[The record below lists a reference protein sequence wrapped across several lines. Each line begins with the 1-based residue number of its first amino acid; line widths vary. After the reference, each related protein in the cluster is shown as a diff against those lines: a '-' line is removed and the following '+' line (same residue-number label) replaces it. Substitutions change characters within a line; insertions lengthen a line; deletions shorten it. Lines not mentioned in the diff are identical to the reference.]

1 MKNTCRNNCK
11 NGRDCFYLYHD
22 RCKYYH
28 SDYHK
33 KYAKNKKIMIMK
45 ERVKIKNEIMNQ
57 KIKKEFPIKKNS
69 YEKTNSAKRKK
80 SAERKKS
87 NAIKDLITKESDS
100 DNSDYSSDNS
110 DYSNDYLNYYSNDN
124 NICYIT
130 EWRSKYKKTCEHCS
144 SEGCQECIYRFKQ
157 KIPISIPPG
166 YIRER
171 RPCLVCGTI
180 PDDRNIWC
188 NNCHNWL

>member
-1 MKNTCRNNCK
+1 
-11 NGRDCFYLYHD
+11 
-22 RCKYYH
+22 
-28 SDYHK
+28 
-33 KYAKNKKIMIMK
+33 MK
-45 ERVKIKNEIMNQ
+45 ESVKIKNEIMNQ
-57 KIKKEFPIKKNS
+57 KIKKEFPIKKKS
-69 YEKTNSAKRKK
+69 SEKTKSAKRKK
-80 SAERKKS
+80 SVERKKS
-87 NAIKDLITKESDS
+87 NAIKDLITKESDN

-110 DYSNDYLNYYSNDN
+110 DYSNDYLNYYSND

-144 SEGCQECIYRFKQ
+144 SEGCQECIYRFKI
-157 KIPISIPPG
+157 KIPISIPPK